1 MIIDRYWQN
10 QNVLLLLHLF
20 VKTDCH
26 NMIKRILPYLILPL
40 CMFLCMQNISE
51 SKNDKNL
58 SDLQDLTTIQLS
70 SDSFSFTEAD
80 SELNIP
86 RPTSV
91 SNTPRANIQIKRPG
105 SAGNSGYT
113 LIKSGKLFN
122 RNTTHSFQNDI
133 LLFPSGFSDHDHHLI
148 NLGKLII

>member
-51 SKNDKNL
+51 SKTDKNL
-58 SDLQDLTTIQLS
+58 SDLRDLTTIQFC

-91 SNTPRANIQIKRPG
+91 SNTPRANIQERHI
-105 SAGNSGYT
+105 SSF
-113 LIKSGKLFN
+113 L
-122 RNTTHSFQNDI
+122 NTYHINMNHALEYMSMRFQ
-133 LLFPSGFSDHDHHLI
+133 
-148 NLGKLII
+148 K